1 MKPTQPAIPRAAK
14 HPFTPCRQKP
24 SPGASVSSR
33 SDKPPGA
40 VFRLVLS
47 FAVLAFV
54 LPAPLLRGATI
65 DLGQGLGYLRVHSL
79 NADEKA
85 VAEALGS
92 GRALVLDL
100 RGAIA
105 DKLNAQ
111 SLRDALGHR
120 DGQEPLFV
128 LVGPLTPPD
137 LAEALAAT
145 PGKRVTLGVREAVP
159 APQVVVR
166 QTAVADSRAYEALES
181 GLPLADLISGRIEKE
196 RYDEA
201 ALMHDFRNGNPEAQP
216 PPSPDPTAP
225 PPKDGKKA
233 EKAPVLIDR
242 VLQRAV
248 HLHRALL
255 ALRPRE

>member
-1 MKPTQPAIPRAAK
+1 MNRPTFLLLIL
-14 HPFTPCRQKP
+14 
-24 SPGASVSSR
+24 GA
-33 SDKPPGA
+33 
-40 VFRLVLS
+40 LT
-47 FAVLAFV
+47 
-54 LPAPLLRGATI
+54 PLLAAAPI

-105 DKLNAQ
+105 DKLNAK
-111 SLRDALGHR
+111 SLRAALDLR
-120 DGQEPLFV
+120 ESKEPLFV
-128 LVGPLTPPD
+128 LVGPLTSPD
-137 LAEALAAT
+137 LAEALAAV
-145 PGKRVTLGVREAVP
+145 PGKHLTLGVREAVP
-159 APQVVVR
+159 APQVAVR

-181 GLPLADLISGRIEKE
+181 GLPLADLISGRIEKD

-216 PPSPDPTAP
+216 PPPPDPTVP
-225 PPKDGKKA
+225 PSKDGKKT
-233 EKAPVLIDR
+233 EKVPVLIDR

-248 HLHRALL
+248 HLHRAWV
-255 ALRPRE
+255 ALRPRP

>member
-1 MKPTQPAIPRAAK
+1 MK
-14 HPFTPCRQKP
+14 
-24 SPGASVSSR
+24 R
-33 SDKPPGA
+33 S
-40 VFRLVLS
+40 
-47 FAVLAFV
+47 AF
-54 LPAPLLRGATI
+54 LLLILGILAPLLAAAPV

-79 NADEKA
+79 NADAKA

-92 GRALVLDL
+92 GHALVLDL

-105 DKLNAQ
+105 DKLDAK
-111 SLRDALGHR
+111 SLRDALALRSGK
-120 DGQEPLFV
+120 EPLFV

-137 LAEALAAT
+137 LGDALAAT
-145 PGKRVTLGVREAVP
+145 PDQLVTLGVREAVP
-159 APQVVVR
+159 APQIVVR
-166 QTAVADSRAYEALES
+166 QTAATDSRAYEALES

-201 ALMHDFRNGNPEAQP
+201 SLMHDFRNGNTEAQP
-216 PPSPDPTAP
+216 PLPPDPTAAAP
-225 PPKDGKKA
+225 APKDEKKA

-255 ALRPRE
+255 ALRPRS